1 MVKKIAG
8 KDGVVC
14 GLKLKLGNGYV
25 VERPM
30 QLVCDLEIGGDDQ
43 SVVLNP
49 EAAEFV
55 PKVGRRRLAKENAKT
70 RMQDIL
76 LQETIDE

>member
-1 MVKKIAG
+1 
-8 KDGVVC
+8 
-14 GLKLKLGNGYV
+14 
-25 VERPM
+25 M